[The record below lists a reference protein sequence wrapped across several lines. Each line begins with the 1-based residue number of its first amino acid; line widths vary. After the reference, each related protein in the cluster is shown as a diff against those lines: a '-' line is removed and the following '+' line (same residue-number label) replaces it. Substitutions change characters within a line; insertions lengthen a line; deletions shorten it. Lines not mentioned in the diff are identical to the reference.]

1 VRGLVLYP
9 GAFRLFLASLVLL
22 SHVSGLE
29 TGRLGVALFFVLSGY
44 WISDLWDR
52 QGGPGMVPLFLLNRV
67 LRIWPLYMLVMI
79 ASALW
84 FHTPLGLSNFTI
96 FGVASNH
103 RVNPLGVEWSLDI
116 EAQFY
121 ALLPLLMLLNVR
133 LLLLAIPCAI
143 AWWVDYRFGVRTV
156 FLFAPAFAAGMLI
169 YRYRAKPL
177 LVPPWVSLAA
187 FGMLT
192 GVIYAVPALRGN
204 LFKSQPDLLHVDV
217 FAMLWLTPL
226 LPYVAGSLR
235 LKSSPL
241 DRHVGNL
248 AYPLY
253 LVHFPI
259 LHALGL
265 TSPVEKLLASALAFG
280 VALLLYVLVDVPIEK
295 GRYASLDALIRA
307 RARQRRAVAT

>member
-1 VRGLVLYP
+1 MKGLVLYP

-52 QGGPGMVPLFLLNRV
+52 QGGPGMIPLFLLNRF
-67 LRIWPLYMLVMI
+67 LRIWPLYMLVMV
-79 ASALW
+79 AAALW
-84 FHTPLGLSNFTI
+84 FRTPLGLSNFTI

-103 RVNPLGVEWSLDI
+103 RPNPLGVEWSLDI

-121 ALLPLLMLLNVR
+121 ALLPILMLLNVR
-133 LLLLAIPCAI
+133 LLLLAIPCAL
-143 AWWVDYRFGVRTV
+143 AWWIDYQFGVRTV

-169 YRYRAKPL
+169 YRSKTKPL
-177 LVPPWVSLAA
+177 IISPMVSLAA
-187 FGMLT
+187 FAALT
-192 GVIYAVPALRGN
+192 ALIYAIPALRGN
-204 LFKSQPDLLHVDV
+204 LFKSQPDLLQVDV
-217 FAMLWLTPL
+217 FAMLWLAPL

-259 LHALGL
+259 LHAFGL
-265 TSPVEKLLASALAFG
+265 TGLVEKMLVSALAFG
-280 VALLLYVLVDVPIEK
+280 VAVLLYILVDVPIEK